1 LAQGKG
7 SVPLK
12 ICVYAFSTTAY
23 FFRALIEECA
33 RRGDDVEWSII
44 FPQGHFRH
52 LLADIVPPE
61 RVCYLYEKFDAYYA
75 VSDAAQI
82 QRALDSGGGL
92 VTALL
97 KDKDGY
103 RWLDKEE
110 QLKRGAAMHAC
121 YSDFLARIRP
131 DFMLFPDLETV
142 DGFVAM
148 NLCAELNLGVLYYT
162 ETRAVG
168 LSYLASDP
176 YETLPVYFGAY
187 TDDDLRAA
195 RAAIE
200 KFDQRRSNDAGRD
213 YPPNPPP
220 KPSWFRRLIV
230 SGYIRWRHERLH
242 ATEYD
247 YGESIKHNLI
257 PVTRWARRQRFD
269 QLLAKYFDVS
279 LVGNSPL
286 PEKFVFY
293 ALHYTP
299 ESSINGLAPYYVDQF
314 RVIDALLL
322 SLPPGHRLVVKEHP
336 AMYGMR
342 PRSFYRELRRRPG
355 VVMVHPALDTRALIT
370 KAAAVAT
377 VTGTIG
383 LESYLLDTPC
393 ILFGR
398 NFFSHLCY
406 GAPALPELRDF
417 LRELIASY
425 RPPSVAEKEV
435 EFAKLINIGGDFVI
449 GDPWFIP
456 TVMAP
461 ENIRAARDYFWRH
474 LARIGAMAKT

>member
-7 SVPLK
+7 PFPLK

-23 FFRALIEECA
+23 FFRALIEDCA
-33 RRGDDVEWSII
+33 RRGDDVEWSVI

-52 LLADIVPPE
+52 IFAGTMPPE
-61 RVCYLYEKFDAYYA
+61 RSCYLYERFGTYYA
-75 VSDAAQI
+75 ASDVAQI
-82 QRALDSGGGL
+82 QRALDSGEGL

-110 QLKRGAAMHAC
+110 QLKRGAAMHAV
-121 YSDFLARIRP
+121 YRDFLARIRP
-131 DFMLFPDLETV
+131 DFVLFPDLETV

-148 NLCAELNLGVLYYT
+148 NLCAELKMGVLYYT
-162 ETRAVG
+162 GLRAVG
-168 LSYLASDP
+168 LSYLANDP
-176 YETLPVYFGAY
+176 YDTLPAYFGAH
-187 TDDDLRAA
+187 DEHDVRAA

-200 KFDQRRSNDAGRD
+200 KFHQRRGNEPGGS
-213 YPPNPPP
+213 YTLNPPP

-230 SGYIRWRHERLH
+230 SLYIRWRYEWLH

-247 YGESIKHNLI
+247 YGESIKLALLPI
-257 PVTRWARRQRFD
+257 TQWIRRTRFD
-269 QLLAKYFDVS
+269 QLSAKYFDVD
-279 LVGNSPL
+279 SPDSSAL
-286 PEKFVFY
+286 PEKFLFY

-314 RVIDALLL
+314 RTIDALLL

-336 AMYGMR
+336 AMYGLR

-355 VVMVHPALDTRALIT
+355 VVMAQPAVYTRALIAR
-370 KAAAVAT
+370 AAAVAT

-383 LESYLLDTPC
+383 IESYLLDKPC
-393 ILFGR
+393 ILFGK
-398 NFFSHLCY
+398 NFFSHLCQE
-406 GAPALPELRDF
+406 APALPELRDF
-417 LRELIASY
+417 LIKLIDDY
-425 RPPSVAEKEV
+425 RPPSAAEKEIAI
-435 EFAKLINIGGDFVI
+435 AKFVNIGGDFII
-449 GDPWFIP
+449 GDPWFTP

-461 ENIRAARDYFWRH
+461 DNIRAARDYLWRH
-474 LARIGAMAKT
+474 LKRLGVAAGA